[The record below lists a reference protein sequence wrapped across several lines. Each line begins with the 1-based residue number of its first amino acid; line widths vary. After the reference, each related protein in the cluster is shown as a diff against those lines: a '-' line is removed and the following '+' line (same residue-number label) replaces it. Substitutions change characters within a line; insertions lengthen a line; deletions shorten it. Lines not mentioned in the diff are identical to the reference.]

1 MKWGQKTAVVVV
13 AGVLGLVVGMPAAV
27 LDGVLQKTGGR
38 NVHLVETQGSVWF
51 GRGRVEVRD
60 AVGQAVL
67 AQDIS
72 WRLEATSVLHG
83 HLVFAVQA
91 GHDGAQFPLTIGLG
105 GIEIVDADIDLPASI
120 LGQLAPRLV
129 PLGLTGNVA
138 LHVDKLL
145 IDRDPGRDRT
155 HGSLRAHWQN
165 AGSIL
170 SNVAPLGEYTL
181 MVTIAEDNILCE
193 LRTLHGPLQLEGDG
207 SCGGRG
213 RSEFIATAYV
223 PEQQRAQLTPLL
235 RLIAV
240 DQGDGSFALQV
251 K

>member
-72 WRLEATSVLHG
+72 WSLEAASVFHW

-91 GHDGAQFPLTIGLG
+91 GHDGAFAPGQVLG
-105 GIEIVDADIDLPASI
+105 DV
-120 LGQLAPRLV
+120 
-129 PLGLTGNVA
+129 
-138 LHVDKLL
+138 
-145 IDRDPGRDRT
+145 
-155 HGSLRAHWQN
+155 
-165 AGSIL
+165 
-170 SNVAPLGEYTL
+170 
-181 MVTIAEDNILCE
+181 
-193 LRTLHGPLQLEGDG
+193 
-207 SCGGRG
+207 
-213 RSEFIATAYV
+213 
-223 PEQQRAQLTPLL
+223 
-235 RLIAV
+235 
-240 DQGDGSFALQV
+240 
-251 K
+251 